1 MPAAT
6 QGDSGND
13 PARRSGVRALVRGL
27 EVLRH
32 VNAGD
37 DPRPAAIARAL
48 GLPRPTVHRLVATLC
63 AAGYLA
69 GPDED
74 GRLRITAL
82 AAQLGDGYG
91 TRSAV
96 AQAAQPVFAAWAEQI
111 VWPMAISVYRDAAM
125 VIEATTHHQSPL
137 SLDSGMSGVRLP
149 MLRTSAGRAYLAH
162 CPPEEAGLILSHLRR
177 LGDPADAPFLEPQ
190 VLEPMLARIRSQG
203 WALRDEGGYRAHTSS
218 VSMPVPVRGVTVASV
233 SVVWN
238 RTALSAAQA
247 LDRYAGPLASI
258 AAEIGAALEAEQRD

>member
-1 MPAAT
+1 MTAT
-6 QGDSGND
+6 TQDDSGRGSG
-13 PARRSGVRALVRGL
+13 RRSEVRALVRGL

-32 VNAGD
+32 VNAGG

-63 AAGYLA
+63 AAGYLS

-91 TRSAV
+91 IQSSV
-96 AQAAQPVFAAWAEQI
+96 AQAAQPVFAAWTERI
-111 VWPMAISVYRDAAM
+111 VWPMAISRYRDAAM

-149 MLRTSAGRAYLAH
+149 MLRTSAGRVYLAH
-162 CPPEEAGLILSHLRR
+162 CPPEEAALILSHLRW
-177 LGDPADAPFLEPQ
+177 LGDPADTPFLTPE
-190 VLEPMLARIRSQG
+190 VLEPMLAGIRSQG

-218 VSMPVPVRGVTVASV
+218 VSRPVRTLGVSAASV
-233 SVVWN
+233 S
-238 RTALSAAQA
+238 
-247 LDRYAGPLASI
+247 
-258 AAEIGAALEAEQRD
+258 